1 MLSLIDLKKK
11 IYGKAFSSLMMH
23 TLFFDELF
31 MKGQGTMKSN
41 YFMTGGAEHF
51 SSLKIKVS
59 GSGNI
64 VPQDFYIKPIG
75 TNPR

>member
-41 YFMTGGAEHF
+41 YFTTGCAEHF